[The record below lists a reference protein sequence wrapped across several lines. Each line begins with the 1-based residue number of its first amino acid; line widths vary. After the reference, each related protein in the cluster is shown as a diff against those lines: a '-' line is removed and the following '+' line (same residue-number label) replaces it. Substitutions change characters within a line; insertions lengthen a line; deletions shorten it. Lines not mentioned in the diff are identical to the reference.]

1 MSFMWA
7 SGEIGV
13 LDWVITVV
21 FAVMC
26 VALTLATLRLLLGP
40 TLADRVVAL
49 ELMASVTVG
58 IIAVYTI
65 SSEVSDFLDVAVVLA
80 LTAFLAA
87 VGFARY
93 LEKRGRG
100 DD

>member
-1 MSFMWA
+1 MF
-7 SGEIGV
+7 E
-13 LDWVITVV
+13 WVINVV

-26 VALTLATLRLLLGP
+26 LALTLATFRLLLGP
-40 TLADRVVAL
+40 TLADRVVSL
-49 ELMASVTVG
+49 ELMASITVG

-65 SSEVSDFLDVAVVLA
+65 SSGVSDFLDVAVVLA

-93 LEKRGRG
+93 LEKRGHG

>member
-1 MSFMWA
+1 MLEWVVLLVF
-7 SGEIGV
+7 GV
-13 LDWVITVV
+13 ICL
-21 FAVMC
+21 
-26 VALTLATLRLLLGP
+26 ALTLATFRLLLGP

-58 IIAVYTI
+58 FIAVYTI
-65 SSEVSDFLDVAVVLA
+65 SSGVPDFLDVAVVLA

-93 LEKRGRG
+93 LEKRGHR